1 MQLATFTVVY
11 SPCVTAL
18 TSCLTGFNDLLG
30 TSRRQT
36 NSGKNS
42 MQLVNQS
49 TTASGVCPS
58 TRTTG
63 PRFIPLTLTFATC
76 VAIVYVTLGCVVHLT
91 NFFKLGGKPGGSC
104 TAALFLK
111 AFVDGIEPKEA
122 KTSLPCNGHILT
134 LQVQW
139 RYVAISY

>member
-1 MQLATFTVVY
+1 
-11 SPCVTAL
+11 
-18 TSCLTGFNDLLG
+18 
-30 TSRRQT
+30 
-36 NSGKNS
+36 

-111 AFVDGIEPKEA
+111 AFVDGIEPKEGKDQPA
-122 KTSLPCNGHILT
+122 VQWAHLDIAGAMEVRGDFILT
-134 LQVQW
+134 FKAVTC
-139 RYVAISY
+139 V

>member
-1 MQLATFTVVY
+1 MI
-11 SPCVTAL
+11 
-18 TSCLTGFNDLLG
+18 NDG
-30 TSRRQT
+30 SRRQM

-63 PRFIPLTLTFATC
+63 PRSIHLTLTFATC
-76 VAIVYVTLGCVVHLT
+76 VAIVYATLGRPS
-91 NFFKLGGKPGGSC
+91 NENFKLGGKPGGSC

-111 AFVDGIEPKEA
+111 AFVDGIEPKEGKDQPA
-122 KTSLPCNGHILT
+122 VQWAHLDIAGAMEVRGDSILT
-134 LQVQW
+134 FKALTCV
-139 RYVAISY
+139 